1 MRARG
6 VRAAALASWIALA
19 GILWNAGLAG
29 IVDSASAQTADST
42 AAAPKGGASQEP
54 PTESAPPSEANPAAP
69 ARPAPSR
76 AASRTSTVKAAPS
89 AAIPRAV
96 APPAAAGTPAV
107 AAGVILPP
115 TAVSHEETKP
125 PSRAVP
131 PGSKAGVTSKM
142 CGVCHSEVRVKYEQ
156 GVHKT
161 EGIACTSCH
170 GGDPDALTVEGAH
183 RGNFRGVPPRRLIPA
198 LCASCHADIAKMRV
212 YNLPSNQYELYQT
225 SQHGIRLAKGDEGVA
240 VCTDCHGVHEIRPR
254 DDPKSSVFGRNI
266 PTTCGKC
273 HGNAAFL
280 AKRGKKDNPVAD
292 YRAGVHGKAY
302 LAGNDAA
309 PECTRCHGS
318 HGATPPGAADVDKV
332 CGTCHMKTRS
342 YFLTSVHKEA
352 MAAAGEPE
360 CVACHHNHKTMAPSV
375 AMFGTKCLECHA
387 TGDDAARTAG
397 TFARMIQSAST
408 EIHHADSLV
417 TAAAKIPI
425 YVEDYRSRLQD
436 ARTALLEAAPVT
448 HSLDSTQ
455 VEPHTRRA
463 RSIAMMVSE
472 EVHEKTANRWWRLA
486 GLALFWFYLILT
498 ARIVWLARRRAASER
513 HR

>member
-1 MRARG
+1 MSARLRSVWLIVAILLAVPAG
-6 VRAAALASWIALA
+6 VGAQSA
-19 GILWNAGLAG
+19 
-29 IVDSASAQTADST
+29 DSAGSKTPSQT
-42 AAAPKGGASQEP
+42 P
-54 PTESAPPSEANPAAP
+54 PAEQVPPPA
-69 ARPAPSR
+69 
-76 AASRTSTVKAAPS
+76 TKTT
-89 AAIPRAV
+89 AIPRAAV
-96 APPAAAGTPAV
+96 PPAATAARAV
-107 AAGVILPP
+107 GANAGVVFPP
-115 TAVSHEETKP
+115 TPVSQEETRP
-125 PSRAVP
+125 PAREIP
-131 PGSKAGVTSKM
+131 EGSKAGVASKM

-161 EGIACTSCH
+161 EGIACTACH
-170 GGDPDALTVEGAH
+170 GGDPNALTVDAAH
-183 RGNFRGVPPRRLIPA
+183 KGNFRGKPARRSIPT

-225 SQHGIRLAKGDEGVA
+225 SRHGQLLAKGDEGVA

-273 HGNAAFL
+273 HGNPAFL

-342 YFLTSVHKEA
+342 YFVTSAHKEA

-360 CVACHHNHKTMAPSV
+360 CVACHHNHKTATPSV
-375 AMFGTKCLECHA
+375 GMFDTKCAECH
-387 TGDDAARTAG
+387 TKGDAGMRTAA
-397 TFARMIQSAST
+397 TFKRMIQGADA

-417 TAAAKIPI
+417 TAAARIPI

-448 HSLDSTQ
+448 HSLDSAQ

-463 RSIAMMVSE
+463 RSIAMTVSE
-472 EVHEKTANRWWRLA
+472 EVHQKTSGRWWRIV

-513 HR
+513 R

>member
-1 MRARG
+1 MSAGKVVRTGARIAVVVGAVAWCCAWGG
-6 VRAAALASWIALA
+6 VAW
-19 GILWNAGLAG
+19 GEP
-29 IVDSASAQTADST
+29 TDST
-42 AAAPKGGASQEP
+42 AGKAAEGAPAPEKAAVTAPTQEKAAPP
-54 PTESAPPSEANPAAP
+54 APAP
-69 ARPAPSR
+69 ARSAASKPAP
-76 AASRTSTVKAAPS
+76 AS
-89 AAIPRAV
+89 AIPRAAV
-96 APPAAAGTPAV
+96 PPAATAARATA
-107 AAGVILPP
+107 ADAGVVFPP
-115 TAVSHEETKP
+115 TPVSHEETNP
-125 PSRAVP
+125 PARAVP

-183 RGNFRGVPPRRLIPA
+183 KGNFRGVPARRSIPT
-198 LCASCHADIAKMRV
+198 LCASCHADVAKMRV
-212 YNLPSNQYELYQT
+212 YNLPSNQFELYQT
-225 SQHGIRLAKGDEGVA
+225 SQHGIRLARGDEGVA

-266 PTTCGKC
+266 PATCGKC
-273 HGNAAFL
+273 HGNPAFL

-352 MAAAGEPE
+352 MAAAGQPE
-360 CVACHHNHKTMAPSV
+360 CVACHHNHKTASPSA
-375 AMFGTKCLECHA
+375 AMFDTKCIECHSK
-387 TGDDAARTAG
+387 GDDAMKTAA
-397 TFARMIQSAST
+397 TFKRMILGADA
-408 EIHHADSLV
+408 EIHRADSLV
-417 TAAAKIPI
+417 TAAARIPI

-455 VEPHTRRA
+455 VEPATRRA
-463 RSIAMMVSE
+463 RSIAMTVSD
-472 EVHEKTANRWWRLA
+472 EVHEKTSGRVWRIV
-486 GLALFWFYLILT
+486 GLALFWFYLLLT
-498 ARIVWLARRRAASER
+498 ARIVWLARRRASEPPR
-513 HR
+513 